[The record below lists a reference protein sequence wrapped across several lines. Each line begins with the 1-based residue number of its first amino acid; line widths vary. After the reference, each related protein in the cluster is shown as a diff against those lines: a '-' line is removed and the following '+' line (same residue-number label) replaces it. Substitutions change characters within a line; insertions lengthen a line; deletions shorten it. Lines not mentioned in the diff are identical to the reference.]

1 MKKIWITGAS
11 SGIGAASAKKLVELG
26 HHVWLTGRN
35 ESALKTMVEELGE
48 HARYSVLDVR
58 DYNAVSAF
66 VTEFIREWTSLD
78 VLVNNA
84 GLGYFEPLTQGHI
97 EQWHEMID
105 TNVKGVLNC
114 LHAALPHLI
123 ASTGQIINLGSLASH
138 TVFANSGVYCASK
151 HALFAISESIRTE
164 LPDKVR
170 VTTISPGSVNTPF
183 IDKTTNEEMLKQYK
197 DYFAAGLPVGVI
209 ADQIVHVIE
218 MPMGTNISEIV
229 IRPSRAVR

>member
-11 SGIGAASAKKLVELG
+11 SGIGAETASRLAKLG
-26 HHVWLTGRN
+26 HQVWLTGRN
-35 ESALKTMVEELGE
+35 EAALKQHTLQLGST
-48 HARYSVLDVR
+48 ARYSILDVR
-58 DYNAVSAF
+58 DYAAVKSF
-66 VTEFIREWTSLD
+66 VETFIAEWDTMD

-84 GLGYFEPLTQGHI
+84 GLGFFEPLAQGNI

-138 TVFANSGVYCASK
+138 HVFPNSGVYCASK

-183 IDKTTNEEMLKQYK
+183 IDKTTNEEMLRQYK
-197 DYFAAGLPVGVI
+197 DYFAAGLTAGMI
-209 ADQIVHVIE
+209 ADQIVHAVSV
-218 MPMGTNISEIV
+218 PMGANISEIV
-229 IRPSRAVR
+229 IRPSRAIR

>member
-1 MKKIWITGAS
+1 VSDYAS
-11 SGIGAASAKKLVELG
+11 VKSFVE
-26 HHVWLTGRN
+26 T
-35 ESALKTMVEELGE
+35 
-48 HARYSVLDVR
+48 
-58 DYNAVSAF
+58 
-66 VTEFIREWTSLD
+66 FIAEWTSMD

-84 GLGYFEPLTQGHI
+84 GLGFFEPLVQGNI

-138 TVFANSGVYCASK
+138 HVFPNSGVYCASK

-183 IDKTTNEEMLKQYK
+183 IDKTTNEEMLRQYK
-197 DYFAAGLPVGVI
+197 DYFAAGLAVGVI
-209 ADQIVHVIE
+209 ADQIVHAVS

-229 IRPSRAVR
+229 IRPSRAIR